1 MKSKSI
7 KAVVMV
13 ECIAGGHGME
23 GLEER
28 DEQSSTNLS
37 ATSQT
42 NAAGTTVDEDEEV
55 KALSRKEKNRIAAQK
70 SRMKK
75 IERIKE
81 LEKVS
86 SYSFFRDLDDCEDL
100 CGSLDFSANLP
111 SCSVKLLCDILS
123 VSSSNHFRLILSVV
137 NDKEISI
144 L

>member
-1 MKSKSI
+1 MKIMKSKSI

-86 SYSFFRDLDDCEDL
+86 SYSFF
-100 CGSLDFSANLP
+100 
-111 SCSVKLLCDILS
+111 
-123 VSSSNHFRLILSVV
+123 
-137 NDKEISI
+137 
-144 L
+144 